1 MKKILLL
8 IIITF
13 IAFPSSTAFAQK
25 NAGEKTTK
33 KETKVEQ
40 AIVEQTIVPPKVAMP
55 TQEANKHSIIGLMFG
70 SGPVV
75 QFVLWILIAL
85 SVITWGIVIS
95 KITHVR
101 TAKKESKEFDNIFWS
116 SKNLSRILEVAKDLD
131 SSPVAN
137 VYLAGHKELT
147 EILETSEKDAQNV
160 SNEDLN
166 DIERALKKAKSEELN
181 RLETGTTFLA
191 TTASAAPFI
200 GLFGTVW
207 GIMNAFIG
215 LANVKSSSI
224 QAVAPGISEA
234 LIATAIGLAAA
245 IPAAIFYNVFM
256 HQVRYLSR
264 GIDSFSAE
272 FLNIA
277 RRHFLR

>member
-1 MKKILLL
+1 MKKLTYLLL
-8 IIITF
+8 VLF
-13 IAFPSSTAFAQK
+13 ISTTSYAQ
-25 NAGEKTTK
+25 EKDLI
-33 KETKVEQ
+33 KETSIVAEQ
-40 AIVEQTIVPPKVAMP
+40 VASNHAAG
-55 TQEANKHSIIGLMFG
+55 QQSILSLMFG

-75 QFVLWILIAL
+75 KFVLWVLIGL

-95 KITHVR
+95 KISQVR
-101 TAKKESKEFDNIFWS
+101 NAKKESKDFDNIFWS

-131 SSPVAN
+131 ASPVAN

-147 EILETSEKDAQNV
+147 EILATSEKDSEKV
-160 SNEDLN
+160 STEDLD
-166 DIERALKKAKSEELN
+166 DIERALKRAKSEELN
-181 RLETGTTFLA
+181 KLETGTTFLA

-215 LANVKSSSI
+215 LASVKSSSI

-256 HQVRYLSR
+256 QQVRYLSR
-264 GIDSFSAE
+264 GIDSFSSE